1 MLLMDIVFKND
12 LTHHHPR
19 NIDTKSKRILSTNP
33 PPRLMTPPKLLV
45 DFDSPPCNLSV
56 RLATFTLDKIITNHQ

>member
-33 PPRLMTPPKLLV
+33 PPIDDP
-45 DFDSPPCNLSV
+45 
-56 RLATFTLDKIITNHQ
+56 A